1 MILPSTQNSTSFW
14 SHLTVRAWVQTVDVP
29 VIGGHAGI
37 TILPL
42 FSQATGFDAAKL
54 SDDDIKALTVRTQD
68 GGTEVVQARP
78 RAMLMAACVGA
89 HAIIPG
95 VWLPRAP
102 RPRTL
107 CAGWGQVQARVVEC
121 VAQLLQSR
129 ATHVTCARASRK

>member
-78 RAMLMAACVGA
+78 PRHVDGRLCRRTCNHSWCLGASCTAPRHTVRRVGA
-89 HAIIPG
+89 GAGACGG
-95 VWLPRAP
+95 VCC
-102 RPRTL
+102 T
-107 CAGWGQVQARVVEC
+107 
-121 VAQLLQSR
+121 
-129 ATHVTCARASRK
+129 AS